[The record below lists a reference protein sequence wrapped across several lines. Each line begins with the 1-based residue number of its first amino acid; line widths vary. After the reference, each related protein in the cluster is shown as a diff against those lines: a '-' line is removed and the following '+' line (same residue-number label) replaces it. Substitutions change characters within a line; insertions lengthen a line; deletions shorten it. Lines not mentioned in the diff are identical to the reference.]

1 MTFRWPSILRF
12 PSTVCVYAPINEE
25 PRWNV
30 SASQP
35 PSLSLMVYSCAVRD
49 IEAYTEPQRA
59 TKLPKGFVLL
69 SECDEVSSEVKNNYN
84 HTLTAALHII
94 Y

>member
-1 MTFRWPSILRF
+1 
-12 PSTVCVYAPINEE
+12 
-25 PRWNV
+25 
-30 SASQP
+30 
-35 PSLSLMVYSCAVRD
+35 MVYSCAVRD

-84 HTLTAALHII
+84 HTLTAVLHII